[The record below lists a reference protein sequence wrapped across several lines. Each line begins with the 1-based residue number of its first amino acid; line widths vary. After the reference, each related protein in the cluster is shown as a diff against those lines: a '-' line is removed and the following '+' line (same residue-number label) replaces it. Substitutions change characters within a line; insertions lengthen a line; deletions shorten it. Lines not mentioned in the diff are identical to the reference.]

1 MRVLVIGSLPRLGAP
16 NNLPWLR
23 YTTSAL
29 RRLGHDVAVATY
41 RESWAASPLVT
52 SRVGLTNSASALLG
66 RHVVNAARRRDRKAL
81 SLARAFRPRLTL
93 VLKGEVYRSDLF
105 AEIKRATD
113 GPLVSWWV
121 DDPFNYPESVKNF
134 ALFDHV
140 FMFDRS
146 YLSNVEQAG
155 AGAASFL
162 PCACDETTYRP
173 MALSAA
179 QQRRWAT
186 DVAFV
191 ASFYPHRGTLARAV
205 AKGTDVGVWGTG
217 WSTAAARRELNG
229 RHDVVRGG
237 VVSGATAARIYSAAK
252 VGLNRH
258 HPQSRDGGL
267 NMRTFELLA
276 SGIVPLTD
284 YVPGI
289 EELLEPDQELVCYRS
304 VAEAQ
309 DLAVRLIADGPQRAL
324 IATRGRAR
332 VIAEHTYV
340 ARMRTLC
347 EAAFQ

>member
-1 MRVLVIGSLPRLGAP
+1 
-16 NNLPWLR
+16 
-23 YTTSAL
+23 
-29 RRLGHDVAVATY
+29 
-41 RESWAASPLVT
+41 
-52 SRVGLTNSASALLG
+52 
-66 RHVVNAARRRDRKAL
+66 
-81 SLARAFRPRLTL
+81 
-93 VLKGEVYRSDLF
+93 
-105 AEIKRATD
+105 
-113 GPLVSWWV
+113 
-121 DDPFNYPESVKNF
+121 
-134 ALFDHV
+134 
-140 FMFDRS
+140 
-146 YLSNVEQAG
+146 
-155 AGAASFL
+155 
-162 PCACDETTYRP
+162 
-173 MALSAA
+173 
-179 QQRRWAT
+179 
-186 DVAFV
+186 
-191 ASFYPHRGTLARAV
+191 
-205 AKGTDVGVWGTG
+205 
-217 WSTAAARRELNG
+217 
-229 RHDVVRGG
+229 VRGG